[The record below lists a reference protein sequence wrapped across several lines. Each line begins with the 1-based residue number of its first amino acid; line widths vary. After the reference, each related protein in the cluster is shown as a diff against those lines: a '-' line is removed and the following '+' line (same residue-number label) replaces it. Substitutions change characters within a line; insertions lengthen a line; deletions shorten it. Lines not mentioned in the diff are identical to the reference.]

1 MSNNIYYD
9 SIYEPSRKL
18 TTDEIAEGDEIF
30 FNYFNN
36 LFENNE
42 ITINWLKNKEIKY
55 TIKNLLK
62 ISILDRNYDIN
73 NLVDNTF
80 PYLEFIWYEF
90 STFKILIYIDTNN
103 QDNMNYIKQYK
114 LLYRTEKKYNIINLI
129 KNIIKFNYFWFS
141 ISLND
146 NNKYSLYLDTKNI
159 YKIILC
165 YYLTI
170 LKPLFLPSYIYS
182 SSLSDISQIL
192 LSKENMNELLISS
205 KLFSFNIKY
214 NLITRALFELQ
225 NAKSQDE
232 FLLLLKKHI
241 EQKYVYDFYNI
252 DISYIKNDERKNI
265 NLNYNVIHNIS
276 GYNSLLWMINKIFIE
291 INS

>member
-73 NLVDNTF
+73 NLVNNTF
-80 PYLEFIWYEF
+80 PYIEFIWYEF

-192 LSKENMNELLISS
+192 LSKENINELLISS
-205 KLFSFNIKY
+205 NLFSFNIKY
-214 NLITRALFELQ
+214 NLITSLLFELK
-225 NAKSQDE
+225 NSKSQDE

-252 DISYIKNDERKNI
+252 DIYYIKNDERKNI
-265 NLNYNVIHNIS
+265 NLNYNVIHNINS
-276 GYNSLLWMINKIFIE
+276 YNSLLWMINKIFTTIY
-291 INS
+291 

>member
-1 MSNNIYYD
+1 MSNNIFYD
-9 SIYEPSRKL
+9 SIYEPTRKL

-80 PYLEFIWYEF
+80 PYLEFIWYEL
-90 STFKILIYIDTNN
+90 STFKIIIYIDTNN
-103 QDNMNYIKQYK
+103 QENMNYIKQYK
-114 LLYRTEKKYNIINLI
+114 LLYRAEKKYNFINLI
-129 KNIIKFNYFWFS
+129 KNIINLKYFWFN

-146 NNKYSLYLDTKNI
+146 NNKYSLYLDKINI
-159 YKIILC
+159 FKIILC

-182 SSLSDISQIL
+182 SSLSDISHIL
-192 LSKENMNELLISS
+192 LLNKNIDELLISS
-205 KLFSFNIKY
+205 NLFSFNIKY
-214 NLITRALFELQ
+214 NLITRALFELK
-225 NAKSQDE
+225 NSKSQDE

-265 NLNYNVIHNIS
+265 NLNYNVIHNIN
-276 GYNSLLWMINKIFIE
+276 GYNSLLWMINKIFTTIYY
-291 INS
+291 